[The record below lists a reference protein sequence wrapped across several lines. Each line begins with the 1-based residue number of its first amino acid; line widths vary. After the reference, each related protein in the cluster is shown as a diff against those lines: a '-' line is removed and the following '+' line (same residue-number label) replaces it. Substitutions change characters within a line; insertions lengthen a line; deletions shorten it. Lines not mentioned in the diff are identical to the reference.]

1 VALVGEFTVKG
12 ALMYFGRI
20 FGMTNKE
27 IEEQYEF
34 LSNLL
39 ELPPKDR
46 YVKNLRSQHITFIRA
61 DLSLGKIVS
70 A

>member
-12 ALMYFGRI
+12 AFMYFGWL
-20 FGMTNKE
+20 FGMSNKE
-27 IEEQYEF
+27 IEEQFEF

-46 YVKNLRSQHITFIRA
+46 YVKNLRS
-61 DLSLGKIVS
+61 
-70 A
+70 